1 MVLQNKAYEQLSNNE
16 SMPEKYRR
24 SVDQQLH
31 EMKKVAK
38 GKIVLMVL
46 VRTSTLTHKVIVLLS
61 L

>member
-1 MVLQNKAYEQLSNNE
+1 MLLQNKAYEQLSNNE

-46 VRTSTLTHKVIVLLS
+46 VRTSTSNLKVISLLS